1 MANLAVSSVFG
12 QYENNT
18 WYFGDRILLN
28 LNCNPPIPRTTNL
41 SQTILTGGTHFNDN
55 CGELRFYTNGELVF
69 GANGAPL
76 ANGTGLQGSQNHP
89 NGTIFLQH
97 PNMVDSSAFVFLFTA
112 SQNGKIRFNR
122 IFTPVTGGPLVFT
135 KDEMLD
141 DSSTLMTLVK
151 HNDDGKYWLVTKG
164 PIDPFF
170 RAYEIS
176 LRGIDPNPVISTGPM
191 GASGTLEA
199 SPDGKRIALRTPL
212 RLYDF
217 DNRTGRLTD
226 FADLSFANLGNGTW
240 MEFSQS
246 GNALYVQSEVP
257 AIGLYYFNL
266 EHENQLQ
273 IINSKTLVDGRPVK
287 GITLTKQG
295 YMLVITEDGSGGVNT
310 RASYMRYPDRDSASL
325 EYISDFVL
333 LGRNP
338 WNGLPNIPSYQL
350 LPREFKINGVCQSAP
365 IQIGLDNKLEYRVD
379 YDSIKWTVDN
389 SKADFEVP
397 ADLDD
402 DTIILKFKV
411 AECVPLTA
419 TYYLNG
425 APLKV
430 VTEIIKIEPAP
441 IVNLG
446 DGDTGACNG
455 NIVIDAFHPL
465 TETYAWSTGDATA
478 STNITSPG
486 VYSVIV
492 GRGCC
497 SVTDTIKVLFDS
509 IKSRF
514 SVAPTI
520 QCLGSNKYEFQNETF
535 SDFPFKSFWDFG
547 DGTSD
552 TATNAIH
559 TFNQRRTYQV
569 VLRVTSANGCISEF
583 RRFALTL
590 FDPVA
595 GFSVNNTDQCFNG
608 QSFRF
613 EDTSYLRPGNG
624 IISGIEFDFDDG
636 TKSTDTIVNKTFA
649 KGGLYNVKL
658 KVLSSVGCSDSMT
671 IPVRVIEPFAGF
683 TISDTLICETGNN
696 ITLDDTSVLIGGTTA
711 TTLWKFGNG
720 ETRVDT
726 AQFNYSYP
734 TSGNYDLRL
743 ISSTPEG
750 CKDSVSRLVIIK
762 PSPKPG
768 FTINQNIQCF
778 NENEFLF
785 TDTSKINSGI
795 IDTVIWHYG
804 NASIKQDQW
813 LDTNKYSYSSH
824 GVYQVK
830 LYTSTLAGC
839 SDSIIKQV
847 EVLAS
852 PNANFIIDKDE
863 QCFRENFFT
872 FNAASTSIPEG
883 NNSGFSWDYGDTS
896 TANGITSSKRY
907 NYPDSFLVSF
917 RVVSDRGCPDTIKK
931 LVKVNPTPTLQ
942 YQVNNPNQCF
952 NENNFAFAG
961 LANVSR
967 GSISQ
972 TFWDLGDGNIK
983 NGLNISHQF
992 QEFGPYSIKFYAVS
1006 DAGCA
1011 DTLFNSVNV
1020 RPSPTNEISVNDS
1033 QQCFGPH
1040 LFQFDAF
1047 KSKIADGSIIAY
1059 NWDFDDDS
1067 ALLSGPG
1074 PFQKSFAIKRPHLIR
1089 LVTASD
1095 QNCYD
1100 TAFMNAGFYETA
1112 SINVNTNNPE
1122 QCFEGNE
1129 FGFNANL
1136 TTIPSGWVKDYYW
1149 EFGDGSQATGIAPPL
1164 KKYNRPDTFTIKLK
1178 VTSNEGCSDSAYF
1191 GVRVNPN
1198 PRADFTVNEVCLKQ
1212 ASSFNDRTYI
1222 ETGKIIDWNWEFG
1235 DNKKSNVPNP
1245 MHHYGKYGEFT
1256 VKLTV
1261 VSDKNCPST
1270 SIKPDIA
1277 VVKQIPIADFESERM
1292 DYNTRMTTMK
1302 FTDKSKDPISW
1313 SWDFGNGKYS
1323 NDPNPEID
1331 FSDTGNYP
1339 INLIV
1344 QNAEG
1349 CYDTIEKKVFV
1360 YPGFIFFIPNAFT
1373 PNGGTLNESF
1383 GPVSTAYFQ
1392 RYEMKIFNR
1401 WGIQVFETKTP
1412 NQGWDGTYLGEPC
1425 QMDTYLY
1432 LFNVVDLDGNV
1443 KQYKGTF
1450 TLIR

>member
-12 QYENNT
+12 QYENSV
-18 WYFGDRILLN
+18 WYFGDRIMLD
-28 LNCNPPIPRTTNL
+28 LNCDPPRPISTNL
-41 SQTILTGGTHFNDN
+41 PHTILAGGSQISTF
-55 CGELRFYTNGELVF
+55 CGDIQYYTNGEIVF
-69 GANGAPL
+69 FKDGSPLINGS
-76 ANGTGLQGSQNHP
+76 GLGGDQNKPNSALFLRHP
-89 NGTIFLQH
+89 NTA
-97 PNMVDSSAFVFLFTA
+97 DSGMFTLLFTA
-112 SQNGKIRFNR
+112 SSSGIRVYR
-122 IFTPVTGGPLVFT
+122 IINPLMPGTPPVHNSELI
-135 KDEMLD
+135 D
-141 DSSTLMTLVK
+141 DSSTMMTITPGF
-151 HNDDGKYWLVTKG
+151 DRSSFWLITKG
-164 PIDPFF
+164 TFDPFF
-170 RAYEIS
+170 RAYKINPNGIS
-176 LRGIDPNPVISTGPM
+176 TTPVISAGPTG
-191 GASGTLEA
+191 ALGTLEI
-199 SPDGKRIALRTPL
+199 SPDGKILALRNPL
-212 RLYDF
+212 ELYDF
-217 DNRTGRLTD
+217 NYRTGEIVR
-226 FADLSFANLGNGTW
+226 FANLSLANIGSGDW

-246 GNALYVQSEVP
+246 SNALYVASGFP
-257 AIGLYYFNL
+257 NRGLHYFNITSKF
-266 EHENQLQ
+266 QPD
-273 IINSKTLVDGRPVK
+273 IINSRTQLDGRDIKGISLTKAGYILVTTDDGNGGPNTRMSYIRSPDNDSANLGYLVDF
-287 GITLTKQG
+287 I
-295 YMLVITEDGSGGVNT
+295 E
-310 RASYMRYPDRDSASL
+310 
-325 EYISDFVL
+325 
-333 LGRNP
+333 LGANP
-338 WNGLPNIPSYQL
+338 RNGLPNIPSYQL
-350 LPREFKINGVCQSAP
+350 KAREFKITGVCQNTAV
-365 IQIGLDNKLEYRVD
+365 QVGLDNDLEYRVD
-379 YDSIKWTVDN
+379 YDSIKWTILDGGGE
-389 SKADFEVP
+389 FITEP
-397 ADLDD
+397 DLDE
-402 DTIILKFKV
+402 DTVFILPKASGCFG
-411 AECVPLTA
+411 LTA
-419 TYYLNG
+419 TYFLNG
-425 APLKV
+425 TPLYTV
-430 VTEIIKIEPAP
+430 NEQIKIQPAP
-441 IVNLG
+441 VLELG
-446 DGDTGACNG
+446 DGDTGACG
-455 NIVIDAFHPL
+455 SNIVIDAFHPL
-465 TETYAWSTGDATA
+465 TETYMWSNGDSTA
-478 STNITSPG
+478 STNINAPG
-486 VYSVIV
+486 LYSVTAY
-492 GRGCC
+492 RGCC
-497 SVTDTIKVLFDS
+497 SLTDTINVLFDS
-509 IKSRF
+509 IKSVF

-569 VLRVTSANGCISEF
+569 VLRVTSANGCISES

-624 IISGIEFDFDDG
+624 IISSIEFDFDDG
-636 TKSTDTIVNKTFA
+636 TKSNDTIVNKSFA

-683 TISDTLICETGNN
+683 TISDTILCEKGNSISLN
-696 ITLDDTSVLIGGTTA
+696 DTSVLIGGTTA
-711 TTLWKFGNG
+711 STLWKFGNG
-720 ETRVDT
+720 QTRVDT
-726 AQFNYSYP
+726 AQFDYSYP

-768 FTINQNIQCF
+768 FTINQNTQCF
-778 NENEFLF
+778 NENSFLF

-795 IDTVIWHYG
+795 IDTLIWSYG
-804 NASIKQDQW
+804 NNISKQDQW
-813 LDTNKYSYSSH
+813 LDTNNYKYPTH
-824 GVYQVK
+824 GEYQVK
-830 LYTSTLAGC
+830 LYASTLAGC
-839 SDSIIKQV
+839 SDSVIKQV

-852 PNANFIIDKDE
+852 PNANFAIDKDE

-883 NNSGFSWDYGDTS
+883 NNSGFAWNFGDTTS
-896 TANGITSSKRY
+896 ANGITSSKRY

-917 RVVSDRGCPDTIKK
+917 TVVSDRGCPDTISK
-931 LVKVNPTPTLQ
+931 LVKVNPTPSLQ
-942 YQVNNPNQCF
+942 YQVNDNNQCF

-961 LANVSR
+961 LANVSS
-967 GSISQ
+967 GNISQ
-972 TFWDLGDGNIK
+972 TYWDLGDGNIK
-983 NGLNISHQF
+983 NGLNVSHQY

-1011 DTLFNSVNV
+1011 DTLFNSVSV
-1020 RPSPTNEISVNDS
+1020 RPSPVNEISVNDS

-1047 KSKIADGSIIAY
+1047 KSKIPDGSIVAY
-1059 NWDFDDDS
+1059 NWDFDDGAAS
-1067 ALLSGPG
+1067 ASGPG
-1074 PFQKSFAIKRPHLIR
+1074 PFQKAFAEKRNHFVKLIT
-1089 LVTASD
+1089 VSD

-1100 TAFMNAGFYETA
+1100 TAYMNAGFYEAAT
-1112 SINVNTNNPE
+1112 IKVNTNNPE

-1136 TTIPSGWVKDYYW
+1136 TTIPNGWVQSYAW
-1149 EFGDGSQATGIAPPL
+1149 EFGDGSQANGIAPPL

-1245 MHHYGKYGEFT
+1245 MHHYGNYGSYT

-1261 VSDKNCPST
+1261 TSDKNCPST
-1270 SIKPDIA
+1270 SIKPDAA
-1277 VVKQIPIADFESERM
+1277 VVKQIPIADFESERI
-1292 DYNTRMTTMK
+1292 DYDTRMTTMK
-1302 FTDKSKDPISW
+1302 FTDKSKNPVSW

-1331 FSDTGNYP
+1331 FSDTGNYA
-1339 INLIV
+1339 INLVV

-1349 CYDTIEKKVFV
+1349 CYDTLEKNVFV

-1373 PNGGTLNESF
+1373 PNGGSLNETF
-1383 GPVSTAYFQ
+1383 GAVSTAYFQ
-1392 RYEMKIFNR
+1392 RFEMKIFNR
-1401 WGIQVFETKTP
+1401 WGIQVFESKTP
-1412 NQGWDGTYLGEPC
+1412 NQGWDGTYNGAACP
-1425 QMDTYLY
+1425 MDTYLY